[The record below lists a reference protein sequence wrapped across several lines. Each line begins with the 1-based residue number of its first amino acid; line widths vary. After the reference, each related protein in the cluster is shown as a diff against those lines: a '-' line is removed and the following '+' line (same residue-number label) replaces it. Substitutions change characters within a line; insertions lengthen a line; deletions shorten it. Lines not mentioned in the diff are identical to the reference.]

1 MQKNFGTNSLS
12 HPGVR
17 FFLDT
22 KEWFVGG
29 KVSLIKSLF
38 VDEEINELKPSETKK
53 IFKKKNGKLLLV
65 FRQEIFLIKPMN
77 IYIELL

>member
-1 MQKNFGTNSLS
+1 MIYKIKKKSFCKKIFGTNSLS

-38 VDEEINELKPSETKK
+38 VDKEINELNQVKQKK
-53 IFKKKNGKLLLV
+53 YSRKKNGKLLLV
-65 FRQEIFLIKPMN
+65 FRQEIFS
-77 IYIELL
+77 